1 MLSYAFLSHAKLFT
15 HQTYRK
21 LTISFFALAAAMLAC
36 SVPFAIAD
44 KVYSPTDYLV
54 PALNGLPAVMLL
66 FVATLLVKL
75 IKRRNLDKH
84 GPHLMKS
91 KAQEQ

>member
-1 MLSYAFLSHAKLFT
+1 MERPAVYAADRSASLFVG
-15 HQTYRK
+15 Y
-21 LTISFFALAAAMLAC
+21 SFRVSCGNAC

-84 GPHLMKS
+84 GSHLMKS
-91 KAQEQ
+91 KAQGQ